1 MSVKIKIL
9 DILENNKGE
18 FISGE
23 NLAKTL
29 NVSRNS
35 IWKAINS
42 LKKEGYNISS
52 ITNKGY
58 CLNLNNNILSAESI
72 LKYLK
77 TDFFDIEVHKT
88 INSTNTFVKELA
100 VNGEKEGLVV
110 VSEEQTSGRGRFSRK
125 FYSPKGSGIY
135 MSILLR
141 PNLHASNSYL
151 ITSSAAVAICNAI
164 DFISNKESKIKWVND
179 IYLDNKK
186 VSGVL
191 TEASLDFES
200 GLIDYAVLG
209 IGINVF
215 KPKEGFDKEIEN
227 IATSIFDKESEKSGD
242 IRSELIAKILENF
255 LNFYKNIENK
265 SFLEAYKE
273 KSLLLNK
280 EVNILSKNSTE
291 KALVLDIDNECRL
304 KVKLEDGTIKLLS
317 SGEVSLKL

>member
-1 MSVKIKIL
+1 MSVKIKTL
-9 DILENNKGE
+9 NILENNKGE

-42 LKKEGYNISS
+42 LKKEGYDISS

-58 CLNLNNNILSAESI
+58 CLNLNNNILSSESI

-77 TDFFDIEVHKT
+77 TDFFDIDVHKT

-100 VNGEKEGLVV
+100 INGEKEGLVV
-110 VSEEQTSGRGRFSRK
+110 IAEEQLLGMGRFSRK
-125 FYSPKGSGIY
+125 FYSPKGCGIY

-141 PNLHASNSYL
+141 PKLLASNSYL

-215 KPKEGFDKEIEN
+215 KPKEGFDEEIEN

-255 LNFYKNIENK
+255 LDFYKNIEDK

-273 KSLLLNK
+273 KSLLINK
-280 EVNILSKNSTE
+280 EVNILSKNSAE
-291 KALVLDIDNECRL
+291 KAIVLDIDKECRL
-304 KVKLEDGTIKLLS
+304 KVKLEDGTIKFLS

>member
-1 MSVKIKIL
+1 MSIKTKTL
-9 DILENNKGE
+9 DILENNKGK

-23 NLAKTL
+23 DLAKSL

-58 CLNLNNNILSAESI
+58 CLNLNNNILSSESI

-110 VSEEQTSGRGRFSRK
+110 ISEEQTSGRGRFSRK
-125 FYSPKGSGIY
+125 FYSPKGTGIY

-141 PNLHASNSYL
+141 PHLHASNSYL

-215 KPKEGFDKEIEN
+215 EPEEGFEKEIET
-227 IATSIFDKESEKSGD
+227 IATSIFDKEIKESGD
-242 IRSELIAKILENF
+242 IRSKLIAKILENF
-255 LNFYKNIENK
+255 LIYYKNIKNK
-265 SFLEAYKE
+265 EFLEPYKKRSFLI
-273 KSLLLNK
+273 NK
-280 EVNILSKNSTE
+280 EVNILYKNSTE
-291 KALVLDIDNECRL
+291 KALVLDIDDECRL
-304 KVKLEDGTIKLLS
+304 KVKLKDGTIKFLS

>member
-1 MSVKIKIL
+1 MSVKNKTL
-9 DILENNKGE
+9 NILENSKGN

-23 NLAKTL
+23 ELAKTL
-29 NVSRNS
+29 NVTRNS

-52 ITNKGY
+52 VTNKGY
-58 CLNLNNNILSAESI
+58 CLNLNNNILSSEGI

-88 INSTNTFVKELA
+88 INSTNTYVKELA
-100 VNGEKEGLVV
+100 VSNKKEGIVV
-110 VSEEQTSGRGRFSRK
+110 IAEEQTSGRGRFSRK
-125 FYSPKGSGIY
+125 FHSPKGSGIY

-151 ITSSAAVAICNAI
+151 ITSSAAVAICDAI
-164 DFISNKESKIKWVND
+164 DSISNKETKIKWVND

-215 KPKEGFDKEIEN
+215 KPEGGFDKEIEN
-227 IATSIFDKESEKSGD
+227 IATSIFDEETVESGD
-242 IRSELIAKILENF
+242 IRSELISKILENF
-255 LNFYKNIENK
+255 LNYYKNIESK
-265 SFLEAYKE
+265 EFFRKYKE
-273 KSLLLNK
+273 KSLLIDK
-280 EVNILSKNSTE
+280 EVNILSKDSTE
-291 KALVLDIDNECRL
+291 KAIVLDIDNECRL
-304 KVKLEDGTIKLLS
+304 KVKLENGTIKFLS

>member
-1 MSVKIKIL
+1 MSVKTKTL
-9 DILENNKGE
+9 DILENNKGQ

-29 NVSRNS
+29 DVSRNS

-58 CLNLNNNILSAESI
+58 CLNLNNNILSSESI

-100 VNGEKEGLVV
+100 VNGDKEGLVV
-110 VSEEQTSGRGRFSRK
+110 ISEEQTSGRGRFSRK
-125 FYSPKGSGIY
+125 FYSPKGTGIY

-141 PNLHASNSYL
+141 PKLHASDSYL

-215 KPKEGFDKEIEN
+215 KPKEGFNKEIEN
-227 IATSIFDKESEKSGD
+227 IATSIFDEGSEKIGD

-255 LNFYKNIENK
+255 LEFYKNIEDK

-291 KALVLDIDNECRL
+291 KAIVLDIDNECRL
-304 KVKLEDGTIKLLS
+304 KVKLEDGSISFLS

>member
-1 MSVKIKIL
+1 MSIKNKTL
-9 DILENNKGE
+9 NILENNKGN

-23 NLAKTL
+23 ELAKNL
-29 NVSRNS
+29 NVTRNS

-42 LKKEGYNISS
+42 LKKDGYNISS
-52 ITNKGY
+52 VTNKGY
-58 CLNLNNNILSAESI
+58 CLSVSNNILSSESI

-77 TDFFDIEVHKT
+77 NDFFEIEVHKT
-88 INSTNTFVKELA
+88 INSTNTYVKELA
-100 VNGEKEGLVV
+100 VNGKKEGIVV
-110 VSEEQTSGRGRFSRK
+110 IAEEQTSGRGRFSRK

-141 PNLHASNSYL
+141 PTLHASNSYL

-164 DFISNKESKIKWVND
+164 DSISNKETNIKWVND

-200 GLIDYAVLG
+200 GLIDFAVLG

-215 KPKEGFDKEIEN
+215 KPEGGFDKEIEN
-227 IATSIFDKESEKSGD
+227 IATSIFDEETVKSGD
-242 IRSELIAKILENF
+242 IRSKLIAKILDNF
-255 LNFYKNIENK
+255 LDFYKNIEDKN
-265 SFLEAYKE
+265 FLEAYKK
-273 KSLLLNK
+273 KSLLINK

-291 KALVLDIDNECRL
+291 KATVLDIDNECRL
-304 KVKLEDGTIKLLS
+304 KVKLQDGSIKLLS